1 MFLLNAFSEVVMA
14 DRIIRAITCDG
25 AIKILAMTAR
35 ETVEEARRIHDLT
48 PLTSA
53 ALGRTL
59 IAASLLGNDLKSD
72 ENSLTVRIDGDGPIG
87 SVVAVSDN
95 YGYVRGYCRNPH
107 ADLPVR
113 EKDRKIDVSGGVGK
127 AGTLSIIK
135 DLGMKEPYIG
145 QTPLMSGE
153 IAEDITAYLAT
164 SEQIPSVCALGVLVD
179 RDWTIKAAGGY
190 IIQLLPGVYD
200 DEIDRLEECMKK
212 ARAVTECLDAG
223 MTLEEMLAE
232 TLTGFEIEVLD
243 EAEVGYR
250 CTCSHERTC
259 GVLMAIGTDEL
270 RTIAEEDGRAEVACQ
285 FCDKKYVFE
294 KDELYELIREI
305 EIRNEKKDEV

>member
-1 MFLLNAFSEVVMA
+1 MA

-25 AIKILAMTAR
+25 AIKILAMTAK
-35 ETVEEARRIHDLT
+35 ETVSEAARLHNLT

-72 ENSLTVRIDGDGPIG
+72 ENSLTIRIDGDGPIG
-87 SVVAVSDN
+87 SIVAVSDN
-95 YGYVRGYCRNPH
+95 YGYVRGYCKNPY

-113 EKDRKIDVSGGVGK
+113 ESDRKIDVSGGVGK

-145 QTPLMSGE
+145 QTALVSGE

-179 RDWTIKAAGGY
+179 RDWSIRAAGGY

-200 DEIDRLEECMKK
+200 DEIDRLEECIKQ
-212 ARAVTECLDAG
+212 ARAVTECLDEG
-223 MTLEEMLAE
+223 MSLEEMLE
-232 TLTGFEIEVLD
+232 KTLVGFDIEVLD

-250 CTCSHERTC
+250 CTCSRERTR
-259 GVLMAIGTDEL
+259 GVIMSIGEEELQAIHD
-270 RTIAEEDGRAEVACQ
+270 EDGRAEVACQ

-294 KDELYELIREI
+294 KDELRELIE
-305 EIRNEKKDEV
+305 EVKKKKENKE

>member
-1 MFLLNAFSEVVMA
+1 MA
-14 DRIIRAITCDG
+14 DRIIRAVTCDG

-59 IAASLLGNDLKSD
+59 VAASLLGNDLKS
-72 ENSLTVRIDGDGPIG
+72 ENDTITVRIDSDGPIG
-87 SVVAVSDN
+87 SLVAVSDSC
-95 YGYVRGYCRNPH
+95 GYVRGYCKNPH

-113 EKDRKIDVSGGVGK
+113 ESDRKIDVSGGVGN
-127 AGTLSIIK
+127 GTLSIIK

-145 QTPLMSGE
+145 QTQLVSGE

-164 SEQIPSVCALGVLVD
+164 SEQIPSVCALGVLVE
-179 RDWTIKAAGGY
+179 RDWTIRAAGGY

-212 ARAVTECLDAG
+212 ARAVTECLDEG
-223 MTLEEMLAE
+223 MSLEEMLE
-232 TLTGFEIEVLD
+232 TTLEGFEIEVLD
-243 EAEVGYR
+243 EAEVGYK
-250 CTCSHERTC
+250 CTCSRERTR
-259 GVLMAIGTDEL
+259 GVLMSIGADEL
-270 RTIAEEDGRAEVACQ
+270 KTIADEDGQAEVNCQ
-285 FCDKKYVFE
+285 FCDNKYLFD
-294 KDELYELIREI
+294 KAELYDII
-305 EIRNEKKDEV
+305 DEMKNKQ

>member
-1 MFLLNAFSEVVMA
+1 MA
-14 DRIIRAITCDG
+14 DRIIRAVTCDG

-35 ETVEEARRIHDLT
+35 ETVEKARRLHDLT

-59 IAASLLGNDLKSD
+59 IAASLLGNDLKGED
-72 ENSLTVRIDGDGPIG
+72 NSITVRIDAEGPVG
-87 SVVAVSDN
+87 SIVAVSDSS
-95 YGYVRGYCRNPH
+95 GYVRGYCKNPH

-127 AGTLSIIK
+127 NGTLSIIK
-135 DLGMKEPYIG
+135 DLGLKEPYVG
-145 QTPLMSGE
+145 QVELVSGE

-179 RDWTIKAAGGY
+179 RDWSIKAAGGY

-200 DEIDRLEECMKK
+200 DEIDRLEECIKK
-212 ARAVTECLDAG
+212 ARAVTECLDEG
-223 MTLEEMLAE
+223 MSLEEMLE
-232 TLTGFEIEVLD
+232 TTLEGFEIEILD

-250 CTCSHERTC
+250 CTCSRERTR
-259 GVLMAIGTDEL
+259 GVVMSIGEDEL
-270 RTIAEEDGRAEVACQ
+270 SNIAEEDGKAEVACS
-285 FCDKKYVFE
+285 FCDNKYLFKKA
-294 KDELYELIREI
+294 ELIEMIEEI
-305 EIRNEKKDEV
+305 KNKKKDT

>member
-1 MFLLNAFSEVVMA
+1 MA

-25 AIKILAMTAR
+25 AVKILAMTAR

-59 IAASLLGNDLKSD
+59 IAASLLGNDLKS
-72 ENSLTVRIDGDGPIG
+72 EEHSITVRIDADGPIG
-87 SVVAVSDN
+87 SIVAVSDSF
-95 YGYVRGYCRNPH
+95 GYVRGYCKNPQ
-107 ADLPVR
+107 ADLPIR
-113 EKDRKIDVSGGVGK
+113 ESDRKIDVSGGVGK
-127 AGTLSIIK
+127 NGTLSIIK

-145 QTPLMSGE
+145 QTELLSGE

-179 RDWTIKAAGGY
+179 RDWSIRAAGGY

-212 ARAVTECLDAG
+212 ARAVTECLDEG
-223 MTLEEMLAE
+223 MSLEKILSTTLE
-232 TLTGFEIEVLD
+232 GFEIEVLD

-250 CTCSHERTC
+250 CTCSRERTR
-259 GVLMAIGTDEL
+259 GVVMSIGVDEL
-270 RTIAEEDGRAEVACQ
+270 STIAEEDGQAEVACQ
-285 FCDKKYVFE
+285 FCDNKYLFDKAELMDMIEEIKSKKE
-294 KDELYELIREI
+294 
-305 EIRNEKKDEV
+305 

>member
-1 MFLLNAFSEVVMA
+1 MS
-14 DRIIRAITCDG
+14 DRIIRAVTCDG

-59 IAASLLGNDLKSD
+59 VAASLLGNDLKG
-72 ENSLTVRIDGDGPIG
+72 ENDTITVRIDSDGPIG
-87 SVVAVSDN
+87 SIVAVSDSL
-95 YGYVRGYCRNPH
+95 GYVRGYCKNPQ

-113 EKDRKIDVSGGVGK
+113 ESDRKIDVSGGVGN
-127 AGTLSIIK
+127 GTLSIIK

-145 QTPLMSGE
+145 QTQLVSGE

-164 SEQIPSVCALGVLVD
+164 SEQIPSVCALGVLVE
-179 RDWTIKAAGGY
+179 RDWSIRAAGGY

-200 DEIDRLEECMKK
+200 DEIDRLEECIKK
-212 ARAVTECLDAG
+212 ARAVTECLDEG
-223 MTLEEMLAE
+223 MSLEEILKT

-243 EAEVGYR
+243 EYEVGYK
-250 CTCSHERTC
+250 CTCSRERTR
-259 GVLMAIGTDEL
+259 GVLTSIGADEL
-270 RTIAEEDGRAEVACQ
+270 RTIAEEDGQAEVNCQ
-285 FCDKKYVFE
+285 FCDNKYLFDKE
-294 KDELYELIREI
+294 ELCEIIGEI
-305 EIRNEKKDEV
+305 ENK